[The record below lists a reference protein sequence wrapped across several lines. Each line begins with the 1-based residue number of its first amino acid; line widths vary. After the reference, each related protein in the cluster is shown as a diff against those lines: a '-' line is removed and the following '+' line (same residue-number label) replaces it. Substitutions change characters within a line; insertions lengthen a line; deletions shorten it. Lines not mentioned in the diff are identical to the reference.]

1 MAINFLNTVD
11 LNQNQL
17 NKAAIQNL
25 ASNPA
30 SGVEGQI
37 YFNTVAQTIK
47 VYKEILPATSPKTY
61 EWASISGDITEVQ
74 ASTAIAKLGINIADG
89 LGPVPKVGL
98 DIIGLTALTAP
109 TLNDSLVVYDLDA
122 TQNKKISI
130 ADIVSKSTWKLEGD
144 GADQQTIANG
154 DIVDFVGG
162 TYITATA
169 SSVSANNFKVN
180 FDHDDTSRTDTP
192 SASSPGYG
200 GDIVAIKEIT
210 TNTTGHVTI
219 VKTETYTLP
228 DDTNETYTLPTSTG
242 ETATQPLS
250 GKIELT
256 AGGTGSGVK
265 STVNF
270 VGTTNRIK
278 VAGAAPSGAVGN
290 ITFDLTDDVTIVD
303 DLNIGGII
311 TQSGSGSTTG
321 VNDGAISSSTALL
334 LTADNTAIKAGMQ
347 VTGTGIPIDITI
359 ASVTDAKTFVLSG
372 AITIADGI
380 TITFEEVNSFA
391 APLDMNNNRIHEVK
405 TGVLGTDGVNLG
417 QVQDLVAGIGL
428 FKGGYDA
435 TTGLTTNLGAGN
447 GSLDGTSNIALD
459 TGDFF
464 VVTVKGSAF
473 YTTALEVGD
482 MIFANQ
488 TIAADSDP
496 AIGVYTVVI
505 QDANIAGADSTD
517 AATEKGVAGFDS
529 AYFDVSASGWVQL
542 DSKRNPY
549 GAKTV
554 LDNGAQ
560 AGTPAGSAPTSA
572 VTRTTSG
579 TPIDQTTFT
588 IDVDSD
594 FIFGTGALAANIKV
608 EVLDNAS
615 PFETVYPLVERSGSG
630 TIAIKFT
637 GDVAV
642 DLYQVLLS
650 HI

>member
-25 ASNPA
+25 AANPA

-47 VYKEILPATSPKTY
+47 VYKEILPSTTPATY

-74 ASTAIAKLGINIADG
+74 ASAVNNKLGINVVDQ
-89 LGPVPKVGL
+89 LGPIPKVGL
-98 DIIGLTALTAP
+98 DIVGLTALGAP
-109 TLNDSLVVYDLDA
+109 ALDDSLAIYDKS
-122 TQNKKISI
+122 TTTNKKLTV
-130 ADIVSKSTWKLEGD
+130 ADIIGTSTWKLEGD
-144 GADQQTIANG
+144 GANPQTIVNG
-154 DIVDFVGG
+154 DTVDFVGD

-180 FDHDDTSRTDTP
+180 FDHDDTTRPANTTSTD
-192 SASSPGYG
+192 SPGYSG
-200 GDIVAIKEIT
+200 TFTVIDSVTSNA
-210 TNTTGHVTI
+210 TGHVTAANELTI
-219 VKTETYTLP
+219 TLP

-242 ETATQPLS
+242 ETTTQPLS

-278 VAGAAPSGAVGN
+278 VAGAAPTGTPGAGN

-303 DLNIGGII
+303 DLNIGGIV
-311 TQSGSGSTTG
+311 TQSGASSTTAL
-321 VNDGAISSSTALL
+321 NSGALVASTALV
-334 LTADNTAIKAGMQ
+334 LTTANTAIKAGMQ
-347 VTGTGIPIDITI
+347 VTGTGVPVDITI
-359 ASVTDAKTFVLSG
+359 LTVTNSYTFTLSG
-372 AITIADGI
+372 AITIAN
-380 TITFEEVNSFA
+380 TTTLTFEEVNSFA

-447 GSLDGTSNIALD
+447 GSLDGASNIALD

-488 TIAADSDP
+488 TIAVDSDP

-505 QDANIAGADSTD
+505 QDANIAGAGSTD

-560 AGTPAGSAPTSA
+560 AGTPTSA
-572 VTRTTSG
+572 VTRTTTG

-588 IDVDSD
+588 IDVDSA
-594 FIFGTGALAANIKV
+594 FIFGTGALAANVKV
-608 EVLDNAS
+608 EVLNNAA
-615 PFETVYPLVERSGSG
+615 PLDTVYPCVERSGSG
-630 TIAIKFT
+630 SIAIKFS

>member
-17 NKAAIQNL
+17 NQAAIQSL
-25 ASNPA
+25 ATNPA
-30 SGVEGQI
+30 SGVIGQI
-37 YFNTVAQTIK
+37 YFNTVAQTIR
-47 VYKEILPATSPKTY
+47 VYKEILPITTPKTY
-61 EWASISGDITEVQ
+61 EWASISGDIT
-74 ASTAIAKLGINIADG
+74 G
-89 LGPVPKVGL
+89 L
-98 DIIGLTALTAP
+98 I
-109 TLNDSLVVYDLDA
+109 
-122 TQNKKISI
+122 
-130 ADIVSKSTWKLEGD
+130 
-144 GADQQTIANG
+144 
-154 DIVDFVGG
+154 GG
-162 TYITATA
+162 TYITIADADGPIPTI
-169 SSVSANNFKVN
+169 N
-180 FDHDDTSRTDTP
+180 HDATSRTDTALP
-192 SASSPGYG
+192 VGGTSPGYSG
-200 GDIVAIKEIT
+200 TFDVVNSIT
-210 TNTTGHVTI
+210 TNTTGHVTAI
-219 VKTETYTLP
+219 NVNSITLP
-228 DDTNETYTLPTSTG
+228 PEFDEKYLLPTAVG
-242 ETATQPLS
+242 ETTTQPLS
-250 GKIELT
+250 GKIQL
-256 AGGTGSGVK
+256 TGSTDGIV

-278 VAGAAPSGAVGN
+278 VAGAAPTGGVGN

-311 TQSGSGSTTG
+311 TQSGASSTTG
-321 VNDGAISSSTALL
+321 VNNGAVAASTDLL
-334 LTADNTAIKAGMQ
+334 LTANNTAIKVGMQ
-347 VTGTGIPIDITI
+347 VTGTGVPINITVVT
-359 ASVTDAKTFVLSG
+359 VTDPKNFVLSG
-372 AITIADGI
+372 AITIDN
-380 TITFEEVNSFA
+380 TTTLTFEEVNSFA

-488 TIAADSDP
+488 TIAVDSDP

-505 QDANIAGADSTD
+505 QDANIPGADSTD

-529 AYFDVSASGWVQL
+529 AYFDVTASGWVQL

-560 AGTPAGSAPTSA
+560 AGTPTSA
-572 VTRTTSG
+572 VTRTVSPAG
-579 TPIDQTTFT
+579 AVGAAIDQTTFT
-588 IDVDSD
+588 IDVDSA
-594 FIFGTGALAANIKV
+594 FIFGTGALAANVKV
-608 EVLDNAS
+608 EVLNNAA

-630 TIAIKFT
+630 SIAIKFS